1 MDENITID
9 LLNTFAD
16 DPEVTAAFNAFVE
29 NISSL
34 EDDIITENSL
44 DLIAE
49 GMREGLAENLVATSI
64 ESVKQ
69 EFKQLRLTSE
79 QVAVVINGF
88 KDHLKAYCDS
98 IDLSEKKKA
107 LVERIL
113 PILFTP
119 FEALVDNY
127 NYDIELPIL
136 LEENAQVPTYA
147 HATDAAA
154 DLYAAEDT
162 VLPANSISN
171 KVKTGVHIALPEGWT
186 ALIVPRSSIGMK
198 TGLRLS
204 NSVGVIDSEYRGPL
218 GVIYD
223 NISNSDYTIKQG
235 DRIAQM
241 FILPTYHFKA
251 QVVDKLDDT
260 SRGSGGFGSTGK

>member
-1 MDENITID
+1 MRYNMDENITID

-127 NYDIELPIL
+127 NYDIELPIF
-136 LEENAQVPTYA
+136 LEENARVPTYA
-147 HATDAAA
+147 HATDTAA

-186 ALIVPRSSIGMK
+186 AFIVPRSSIGMK

-204 NSVGVIDSEYRGPL
+204 NSVGVIDSKINLLSLNGKNCWKP
-218 GVIYD
+218 GMVI
-223 NISNSDYTIKQG
+223 S
-235 DRIAQM
+235 
-241 FILPTYHFKA
+241 
-251 QVVDKLDDT
+251 
-260 SRGSGGFGSTGK
+260 SRAKMLFVKVLEGSTTNG